1 MSMSYVVN
9 TTVINKN
16 QNYHDNEICM
26 YDLNPFVLLLFSHI
40 IGDVVFASHRLAI
53 LKRSHGVL
61 KPVIGLTLHSLIHAV
76 FAGLLLQIGKYNWL
90 RGTILVFVFHFII
103 DFVRSN
109 AEVKRFGAGMVYVKR
124 SEFRS
129 WLSGKT
135 DNTNKMNVNNLKP
148 WFLINILD
156 QVSHVISLFIVSIL
170 LI

>member
-1 MSMSYVVN
+1 M
-9 TTVINKN
+9 
-16 QNYHDNEICM
+16 
-26 YDLNPFVLLLFSHI
+26 NPFILLIISHI

-53 LKRSHGVL
+53 LKRTPGNTS
-61 KPVIGLTLHSLIHAV
+61 KFIGLGIHSLIHAV
-76 FAGLLLQIGKYNWL
+76 FAGLLLKLGKYNWL
-90 RGTILVFVFHFII
+90 NGAILVFVFHFII